1 MTKHPC
7 VYILSSPNKNVLYI
21 GVTSNLPARAWQ
33 HKSKVVEGFTYKYNV
48 SKLVYYEV
56 HDSMESAITREK
68 QLKTWNR
75 AWKENLVVK
84 MNPEWKDLYEE
95 LF

>member
-21 GVTSNLPARAWQ
+21 GVTSNLPARVWQ

-48 SKLVYYEV
+48 SKLVYYEA

-75 AWKENLVVK
+75 AWKEHIVAK
-84 MNPEWKDLYEE
+84 TNPEWRDLYEE

>member
-21 GVTSNLPARAWQ
+21 GVTSNLPARVWQ
-33 HKSKVVEGFTYKYNV
+33 HKNKVVEGFTHKYNV
-48 SKLVYYEV
+48 SKLVYYEA
-56 HDSMESAITREK
+56 HDSIESAITREK

-75 AWKENLVVK
+75 AWKEHLVAK
-84 MNPEWKDLYEE
+84 MNPEWRDLYKE

>member
-21 GVTSNLPARAWQ
+21 GVTSNLPARVWQ

-48 SKLVYYEV
+48 SKLVYYEA
-56 HDSMESAITREK
+56 HDSMESAIAREK

-75 AWKENLVVK
+75 SWKEHLVVK
-84 MNPEWKDLYEE
+84 TNPEWKDLYEE